1 MSEQQTQDINEIIIR
16 AQVLIDQTKKA
27 KDSLKTWIKILIGSV
42 LVAVSVVSVLSYNV
56 KKNSEKIE
64 FLGADYAP
72 LWVLQDLQKNNDY
85 MILEVAATFGADK
98 KDTEELK
105 EIQKKYTEFQIDVV
119 NRIAR
124 TRGGMATIIRSFE
137 PPKNN

>member
-16 AQVLIDQTKKA
+16 AQSLIAETNKA

-42 LVAVSVVSVLSYNV
+42 FIAVSVISVLIYNV
-56 KKNSEKIE
+56 KRNSEKIE

-124 TRGGMATIIRSFE
+124 IRGGVTTMTRSI
-137 PPKNN
+137 K